1 MAIRTY
7 VVGLPVIITVDDE
20 GNVEYDIDRSEAAS
34 AIRENEFE
42 SYDDDQADLDADSVS
57 LDLKRRTEGYE

>member
-1 MAIRTY
+1 MATRTY

-34 AIRENEFE
+34 AIRENEFG
-42 SYDDDQADLDADSVS
+42 DDDEFIDLDADSVS
-57 LDLKRRTEGYE
+57 LDLKRRTESYE